1 MARSISVEQRRWRA
15 QDDARILADAE
26 EIRVD
31 KKRMSSAVREAKNM
45 VTEKQKALNSI
56 KKVAKRTT
64 KKTSRKK

>member
-1 MARSISVEQRRWRA
+1 MARSISVKQRRWRA